1 MAPAG
6 HRWQEPARERGSR
19 HGSFVWRS
27 ACYGNGAKSSRRCHP
42 ELAMEQPVTIIRNNQ
57 YCALLPR
64 ELVAQLSALRDSEG
78 LLDLLDS
85 PLPSLT

>member
-1 MAPAG
+1 M
-6 HRWQEPARERGSR
+6 
-19 HGSFVWRS
+19 
-27 ACYGNGAKSSRRCHP
+27 NGAVDMDRLFGDQLVTATELNRRVGAI
-42 ELAMEQPVTIIRNNQ
+42 LNMAMEQPVTIIRNNQ

>member
-1 MAPAG
+1 M
-6 HRWQEPARERGSR
+6 
-19 HGSFVWRS
+19 
-27 ACYGNGAKSSRRCHP
+27 NGAVDMDRLFGDQLVAATELNRRVGAI
-42 ELAMEQPVTIIRNNQ
+42 LNMAMEQPVTIIRNNQ